1 MMLAKIDSV
10 FNLRTGLIVAVAVNL
25 MVLPIILY
33 YFGRFSWLSILMT
46 VVLSPLIPMILF
58 NIAMVGILPSCIY
71 GHLYF
76 LFSGGVSLLEL
87 QIKMIGAF
95 SEIQI
100 LTVTVA
106 KNNISFFYLYLII
119 ACLYFFLRKKNI
131 KIGEDGAKQNNQT
144 IKRSDGMQDI
154 GTYLIE
160 WQKQLQLRCQQYK
173 NKTGQAEAF
182 NNIKKTS

>member
-1 MMLAKIDSV
+1 MLAKIDSV

-33 YFGRFSWLSILMT
+33 YFGRFSWLSIFMT
-46 VVLSPLIPMILF
+46 VVLSPLMPMILF
-58 NIAMVGILPSCIY
+58 SIAMVGILPSWIY

-76 LFSGGVSLLEL
+76 LFSGGVNLLEL
-87 QIKMIGAF
+87 QVKMIGAF

-106 KNNISFFYLYLII
+106 KNNINFFYLYLII

-173 NKTGQAEAF
+173 NKTGQTETF